1 MAPASMCLEACDFA
15 PRSGAKRSVVEK
27 GRKGRR
33 LLCGGESR
41 VLVTWVGLSDGTL
54 SNACWIGVLHQ
65 PRCRLLMAVM

>member
-27 GRKGRR
+27 GRNGRH

-41 VLVTWVGLSDGTL
+41 VLVTWVGLSYGTKSL
-54 SNACWIGVLHQ
+54 SNTCWIGVLHQ
-65 PRCRLLMAVM
+65 PRCR